1 MKKFYIPTTSL
12 NFTNILSSESISP
25 KAFYQAR
32 SFGYGRWET
41 IPENPYQNS
50 IVLYDELR
58 SFSRPLSDIEDHP
71 LLIEIELHEQVE
83 ATLMKIADNTYLC
96 DRTIYI
102 DPFSTRLL
110 FFTEK
115 DRTIALSLSDASIET
130 KFVHLYRNKIQV
142 IPAPETCYQQISD
155 IKEVQEFN
163 KAAVESDKRINRM
176 KGLLY
181 GYYIGALLSTSKE
194 NIVKLNAA
202 REINDIYAAILASL
216 EHKATSQ
223 QRNRLENLFSN
234 IYPEAPLIS
243 KLKELITDKGVL
255 DKVVLLLRGAY
266 GYIIGEINV
275 DKTISQLLSSPNNSD
290 VKNPIVEKNNNFI
303 KQLNAEI
310 AKNAKP
316 VTPGDDYI
324 VVIGDSLKN
333 VKGLSDD
340 DKVLYMTWIN
350 ETLSK
355 DEYNGKISTFKENL
369 SDDITRKAKDII
381 GSDCW
386 KGSCAEITLNALRRH
401 VRGEGFMHKWG
412 NDVLSS
418 IAAVVVRGEDWQKL
432 LEYMQSKEMT
442 EYQIAFSMY
451 GTLNGFANLPRD
463 FTDVLF
469 SQKSTY
475 IAAVYK
481 EFYGQLFFRD
491 IISVKDD
498 IPSTNANEIPS
509 LDEDMPEEI
518 YNSAQ
523 SQIDQDFDNFM
534 RELTAKCSGAKK
546 DETLYKSFYKK
557 HGGVTIGFVEDVK
570 QCTDFCKGKGVQKYV
585 INYLDKLVKSL
596 SKEDPSLVTND
607 VKEPQLFDS
616 LENNGSLEPKLF
628 IYDTGIADVV
638 RNLKISDRK
647 IEEKLIEDLRYVQ
660 KKHANQDQENIK
672 CIKHFKHLVFS
683 QKTKYP
689 LKITDE
695 NKRIIS
701 NLVSILKQRYE

>member
-386 KGSCAEITLNALRRH
+386 KGSCVEITLNALRRH

>member
-1 MKKFYIPTTSL
+1 MKKFYIPTSSL

-25 KAFYQAR
+25 KAFYMAR
-32 SFGYGRWET
+32 SFGFGRWET

-58 SFSRPLSDIEDHP
+58 SFNRPISDVEDHP
-71 LLIEIELHEQVE
+71 LLIEIVLHEQVE
-83 ATLMKIADNTYLC
+83 ATLMKITDNTYLC

-115 DRTIALSLSDASIET
+115 DKTIALSISDASSET
-130 KFVHLYRNKIQV
+130 KFVHLYRKRIQV
-142 IPAPETCYQQISD
+142 IPAPVTNYQPITD
-155 IKEVQEFN
+155 TKEVQNFN
-163 KAAVESDKRINRM
+163 TKEVESDKRINRM

-194 NIVKLNAA
+194 LVVKLNAA

-216 EHKATSQ
+216 EHKATPQ
-223 QRNRLENLFSN
+223 QKNRLENLFLT
-234 IYPEAPLIS
+234 IHPVPFIS
-243 KLKELITDKGVL
+243 KLKELITDKRAL
-255 DKVVLLLRGAY
+255 DAIVYLVREEY
-266 GYIIGEINV
+266 GNIKGEVNV
-275 DKTISQLLSSPNNSD
+275 DKVISLLLSSSNNPD
-290 VKNPIVEKNNNFI
+290 IKNPIIEKINNFI
-303 KQLNAEI
+303 KQLDDEI
-310 AKNAKP
+310 ARNAKP
-316 VTPGDDYI
+316 ISPSDDNI
-324 VVIGDSLKN
+324 VVTGDSLKN
-333 VKGLSDD
+333 IKDLSDN
-340 DKVLYMTWIN
+340 DKSLYITWIN
-350 ETLSK
+350 ETLTK
-355 DEYNGKISTFKENL
+355 DEYNGKISTFREAL

-381 GSDCW
+381 GSDSW
-386 KGSCAEITLNALRRH
+386 KGSCAEVTLNALRRH
-401 VRGEGFMHKWG
+401 VRGEGFQHNWG

-418 IAAVVVRGEDWQKL
+418 IAAVVVRGDDWQKL

-451 GTLNGFANLPRD
+451 GALNGFANLLRG

-498 IPSTNANEIPS
+498 IPSTNEIPS

-570 QCTDFCKGKGVQKYV
+570 QCTDFCKGKGVQKCV

-672 CIKHFKHLVFS
+672 CIDHFELLVFS

-689 LKITDE
+689 LKTTDE

>member
-1 MKKFYIPTTSL
+1 MKKFYIPTSSL

-25 KAFYQAR
+25 KAFYTAR
-32 SFGYGRWET
+32 SFGFWRWET

-50 IVLYDELR
+50 IVLYDEFR
-58 SFSRPLSDIEDHP
+58 SFNRPISDIEDHP

-83 ATLMKIADNTYLC
+83 ATLMKITHNTYLC

-115 DRTIALSLSDASIET
+115 DKTIALSLSEASIET
-130 KFVHLYRNKIQV
+130 KFVYLYRNRIQV
-142 IPAPETCYQQISD
+142 IPAPETNYQPITD
-155 IKEVQEFN
+155 TKEVQELN
-163 KAAVESDKRINRM
+163 TTAVEFDKKINRM

-194 NIVKLNAA
+194 LVVKLNAA
-202 REINDIYAAILASL
+202 KEINGIYAAILASI
-216 EHKATSQ
+216 ERKATPQ
-223 QRNRLENLFSN
+223 QKNRLENLFSFV
-234 IYPEAPLIS
+234 YPEAPLIS
-243 KLKELITDKGVL
+243 KLKSLITDKVVL
-255 DKVVLLLRGAY
+255 DAVVSLVREEY
-266 GYIIGEINV
+266 GNIKGEVNV
-275 DKTISQLLSSPNNSD
+275 DKIISQLLSSSNNPD
-290 VKNPIVEKNNNFI
+290 VKNPIIEESNNFI
-303 KQLNAEI
+303 KQLYDEI
-310 AKNAKP
+310 ARNAKP
-316 VTPGDDYI
+316 VKPEDDNI
-324 VVIGDSLKN
+324 VVTDNSLKN

-340 DKVLYMTWIN
+340 DKVLYITWIN

-381 GSDCW
+381 GSDGW
-386 KGSCAEITLNALRRH
+386 KGSYAEITLNALRRH
-401 VRGEGFMHKWG
+401 VRGEGFQHNWG

-418 IAAVVVRGEDWQKL
+418 IAAVVVCGEDWQKL

-481 EFYGQLFFRD
+481 EFYGQLFCRD
-491 IISVKDD
+491 IISVKDY

-534 RELTAKCSGAKK
+534 RGLTAKCSGAKK
-546 DETLYKSFYKK
+546 DETLYKLFYKK

-570 QCTDFCKGKGVQKYV
+570 KCTGFCKGKGVQKGV
-585 INYLDKLVKSL
+585 INYLNKLVKSL
-596 SKEDPSLVTND
+596 SKEDLTHMVND
-607 VKEPQLFDS
+607 VKEPGIFDS
-616 LENNGSLEPKLF
+616 LVKPKLF
-628 IYDTGIADVV
+628 ISDTGIADVV
-638 RNLKISDRK
+638 RDLKISDRK
-647 IEEKLIEDLRYVQ
+647 IEEKLIDDLKYVQ
-660 KKHANQDQENIK
+660 KYHADNAQDNIE
-672 CIKHFKHLVFS
+672 CIRHFEKLVFS

-689 LKITDE
+689 LKISEE
-695 NKRIIS
+695 NKRIID
-701 NLVSILKQRYE
+701 NLVSVLKQRYE

>member
-1 MKKFYIPTTSL
+1 MKKFYIPTSSL

-25 KAFYQAR
+25 KAFYMAR
-32 SFGYGRWET
+32 SFGIGRWET

-58 SFSRPLSDIEDHP
+58 SFNRPISDVEDHP
-71 LLIEIELHEQVE
+71 LLIEIVLHEQVE
-83 ATLMKIADNTYLC
+83 ATLMKITDNTYLC

-115 DRTIALSLSDASIET
+115 DKTIALSISDASSET
-130 KFVHLYRNKIQV
+130 KFVHLYRKRIQV
-142 IPAPETCYQQISD
+142 IPAPVTNYQPITD
-155 IKEVQEFN
+155 TKEVQNFN
-163 KAAVESDKRINRM
+163 TKEVESDKRINRM

-194 NIVKLNAA
+194 LVVKLNAA

-216 EHKATSQ
+216 EHKATPQ
-223 QRNRLENLFSN
+223 QKNRLENLFLT
-234 IYPEAPLIS
+234 IHPVPFIS
-243 KLKELITDKGVL
+243 KLKELITDKRAL
-255 DKVVLLLRGAY
+255 DAIVYLVREEY
-266 GYIIGEINV
+266 GNIKGEVNV
-275 DKTISQLLSSPNNSD
+275 DKVISLLLSSSNNPD
-290 VKNPIVEKNNNFI
+290 IKNPIIEKINNFI
-303 KQLNAEI
+303 KQLDDEI
-310 AKNAKP
+310 ARNAKP
-316 VTPGDDYI
+316 ISPSDDNI
-324 VVIGDSLKN
+324 VVTGDSLKN
-333 VKGLSDD
+333 IKDLSDN
-340 DKVLYMTWIN
+340 DKSLYITWIN
-350 ETLSK
+350 ETLTK
-355 DEYNGKISTFKENL
+355 DEYNGKISTFREAL

-381 GSDCW
+381 GSDSW
-386 KGSCAEITLNALRRH
+386 KGSCAEVTLNALRRH
-401 VRGEGFMHKWG
+401 VRGEGFQHNWG

-418 IAAVVVRGEDWQKL
+418 IAAVVVRGDDWQKL

-451 GTLNGFANLPRD
+451 GALNGFANLLRG

-498 IPSTNANEIPS
+498 IPSTNEIPS

-570 QCTDFCKGKGVQKYV
+570 QCTDFCKGKGVQKCV

-672 CIKHFKHLVFS
+672 CIDHFELLVFS

-689 LKITDE
+689 LKTTDE

>member
-1 MKKFYIPTTSL
+1 MKKFYIPTSSL

-25 KAFYQAR
+25 KAFYMAR
-32 SFGYGRWET
+32 SFGIGRWET

-58 SFSRPLSDIEDHP
+58 SFNRPISDVEDHP
-71 LLIEIELHEQVE
+71 LLIEIVLHEQVE
-83 ATLMKIADNTYLC
+83 ATLMKITDNTYLC

-115 DRTIALSLSDASIET
+115 DKTIALSISDASSET
-130 KFVHLYRNKIQV
+130 KFVHLYRKRIQV
-142 IPAPETCYQQISD
+142 IPAPVANYQPITD
-155 IKEVQEFN
+155 TKEVQNFN
-163 KAAVESDKRINRM
+163 TKEVESDKRINRM

-194 NIVKLNAA
+194 LVVKLNAA

-216 EHKATSQ
+216 EHKATPQ
-223 QRNRLENLFSN
+223 QKNRLENLFLT
-234 IYPEAPLIS
+234 IHPVPFIS
-243 KLKELITDKGVL
+243 KLKELITDKRAL
-255 DKVVLLLRGAY
+255 DAIVYLVREEY
-266 GYIIGEINV
+266 GNIKGEVNV
-275 DKTISQLLSSPNNSD
+275 DKVISLLLSSSNNPD
-290 VKNPIVEKNNNFI
+290 IKNPIIEKINNFI
-303 KQLNAEI
+303 KQLDDEI
-310 AKNAKP
+310 ARNAKP
-316 VTPGDDYI
+316 ISPSDDNI
-324 VVIGDSLKN
+324 VVTGDSLKN
-333 VKGLSDD
+333 IKDLSDN
-340 DKVLYMTWIN
+340 DKSLYITWIN
-350 ETLSK
+350 ETLTK
-355 DEYNGKISTFKENL
+355 DEYNGKISTFREAL

-381 GSDCW
+381 GSDSW
-386 KGSCAEITLNALRRH
+386 KGSCAEVTLNALRRH
-401 VRGEGFMHKWG
+401 VRGEGFQHNWG

-418 IAAVVVRGEDWQKL
+418 IAAVVVRGDDWQKL

-451 GTLNGFANLPRD
+451 GALNGFANLLRG

-498 IPSTNANEIPS
+498 IPSTNEIPS

-570 QCTDFCKGKGVQKYV
+570 QCTDFCKGKGVQKCV

-672 CIKHFKHLVFS
+672 CIDHFELLVFS

-689 LKITDE
+689 LKTTDE

>member
-1 MKKFYIPTTSL
+1 
-12 NFTNILSSESISP
+12 
-25 KAFYQAR
+25 
-32 SFGYGRWET
+32 
-41 IPENPYQNS
+41 
-50 IVLYDELR
+50 
-58 SFSRPLSDIEDHP
+58 
-71 LLIEIELHEQVE
+71 
-83 ATLMKIADNTYLC
+83 
-96 DRTIYI
+96 
-102 DPFSTRLL
+102 
-110 FFTEK
+110 
-115 DRTIALSLSDASIET
+115 
-130 KFVHLYRNKIQV
+130 
-142 IPAPETCYQQISD
+142 
-155 IKEVQEFN
+155 
-163 KAAVESDKRINRM
+163 
-176 KGLLY
+176 
-181 GYYIGALLSTSKE
+181 
-194 NIVKLNAA
+194 
-202 REINDIYAAILASL
+202 
-216 EHKATSQ
+216 
-223 QRNRLENLFSN
+223 
-234 IYPEAPLIS
+234 
-243 KLKELITDKGVL
+243 
-255 DKVVLLLRGAY
+255 
-266 GYIIGEINV
+266 
-275 DKTISQLLSSPNNSD
+275 
-290 VKNPIVEKNNNFI
+290 
-303 KQLNAEI
+303 
-310 AKNAKP
+310 
-316 VTPGDDYI
+316 
-324 VVIGDSLKN
+324 
-333 VKGLSDD
+333 
-340 DKVLYMTWIN
+340 
-350 ETLSK
+350 
-355 DEYNGKISTFKENL
+355 
-369 SDDITRKAKDII
+369 
-381 GSDCW
+381 
-386 KGSCAEITLNALRRH
+386 
-401 VRGEGFMHKWG
+401 
-412 NDVLSS
+412 
-418 IAAVVVRGEDWQKL
+418 
-432 LEYMQSKEMT
+432 MT

>member
-1 MKKFYIPTTSL
+1 MKKFYIPTSSL

-25 KAFYQAR
+25 KAFYMAR
-32 SFGYGRWET
+32 SFGFGRWET

-50 IVLYDELR
+50 IVLYDEFR
-58 SFSRPLSDIEDHP
+58 SFNRPISDIEDHP

-83 ATLMKIADNTYLC
+83 ATLLKITDNNTYLC

-115 DRTIALSLSDASIET
+115 DKTIALSLSEVSNET
-130 KFVHLYRNKIQV
+130 KFVHLYRNRIQV
-142 IPAPETCYQQISD
+142 ISAPETNYQPITD
-155 IKEVQEFN
+155 TKEVQEFN
-163 KAAVESDKRINRM
+163 TTAVEFDKRINRM

-181 GYYIGALLSTSKE
+181 GYYIGALLSTTKE
-194 NIVKLNAA
+194 LVVKLNAA
-202 REINDIYAAILASL
+202 KEINGIYAAILTSI
-216 EHKATSQ
+216 ERKATPQ
-223 QRNRLENLFSN
+223 QKNRLENLFSFV
-234 IYPEAPLIS
+234 YPEAPLIS
-243 KLKELITDKGVL
+243 KLKSLITDKVVL
-255 DKVVLLLRGAY
+255 DAVVSLVREEY
-266 GYIIGEINV
+266 GNIKGEVNV
-275 DKTISQLLSSPNNSD
+275 DKIISLLLSSSNNPD
-290 VKNPIVEKNNNFI
+290 VKNPIIEGSNNFI
-303 KQLNAEI
+303 KQLYDEI
-310 AKNAKP
+310 ARNAKP
-316 VTPGDDYI
+316 VKPEDDNI
-324 VVIGDSLKN
+324 VVIGNLLKN

-340 DKVLYMTWIN
+340 DKVLYITWIN

-381 GSDCW
+381 GSDSW

-401 VRGEGFMHKWG
+401 VRGEGFQHNWG

-481 EFYGQLFFRD
+481 EFYGQLFCRD
-491 IISVKDD
+491 IIYVKDY
-498 IPSTNANEIPS
+498 ITSTNANEIPT

-518 YNSAQ
+518 YNSVQ

-570 QCTDFCKGKGVQKYV
+570 KCMDFCKGKGVQKGV
-585 INYLDKLVKSL
+585 ISYLDKLVKPSNTVKL
-596 SKEDPSLVTND
+596 SSMTADMFSETSTGNFLTDFDFLVNNTQFSHMMNSAAPRKWKD
-607 VKEPQLFDS
+607 DLKWFIDAHEPLHKDYHYYRNKGTD
-616 LENNGSLEPKLF
+616 NNTLISQF
-628 IYDTGIADVV
+628 IRLKNSKYRVV
-638 RNLKISDRK
+638 EEFLRNLYCK
-647 IEEKLIEDLRYVQ
+647 
-660 KKHANQDQENIK
+660 
-672 CIKHFKHLVFS
+672 
-683 QKTKYP
+683 
-689 LKITDE
+689 
-695 NKRIIS
+695 
-701 NLVSILKQRYE
+701 

>member
-1 MKKFYIPTTSL
+1 MKKFYIPTSSL

-25 KAFYQAR
+25 KAFYMAR
-32 SFGYGRWET
+32 SFGIGRWET

-58 SFSRPLSDIEDHP
+58 SFNRPISDVEDHP
-71 LLIEIELHEQVE
+71 LLIEIVLHEQVE
-83 ATLMKIADNTYLC
+83 ATLMKITDNTYLC

-115 DRTIALSLSDASIET
+115 DKTIALSISDASSET
-130 KFVHLYRNKIQV
+130 KFVHLYRKRIQV
-142 IPAPETCYQQISD
+142 IPAPVTNYQPITD
-155 IKEVQEFN
+155 TKEVQNFN
-163 KAAVESDKRINRM
+163 TKEVESDKRINRM

-194 NIVKLNAA
+194 LVVKLNAA

-216 EHKATSQ
+216 EHKATPQ
-223 QRNRLENLFSN
+223 QKNRLENLFLT
-234 IYPEAPLIS
+234 IHPVPFIS
-243 KLKELITDKGVL
+243 KLKELITDKRAL
-255 DKVVLLLRGAY
+255 DAIVYLVREEY
-266 GYIIGEINV
+266 GNIKGEVNV
-275 DKTISQLLSSPNNSD
+275 DKVISLLLSSSNNPD
-290 VKNPIVEKNNNFI
+290 IKNPIIEKINNFI
-303 KQLNAEI
+303 KQLDDEI
-310 AKNAKP
+310 ARNAKP
-316 VTPGDDYI
+316 ISPSDDNI
-324 VVIGDSLKN
+324 VVTGDSLKN
-333 VKGLSDD
+333 IKDLSDN
-340 DKVLYMTWIN
+340 DKSLYITWIN
-350 ETLSK
+350 ETLTK
-355 DEYNGKISTFKENL
+355 DEYNGKISTFREAL

-381 GSDCW
+381 GSDSW
-386 KGSCAEITLNALRRH
+386 KGSCAEVTLNALRRH
-401 VRGEGFMHKWG
+401 VRGEGFQHNWG

-418 IAAVVVRGEDWQKL
+418 IAAVVVRGDDWQKL

-451 GTLNGFANLPRD
+451 GALNGFANLLRG

-498 IPSTNANEIPS
+498 IPSTNEIPS

-546 DETLYKSFYKK
+546 NETLYKSFYKK

-570 QCTDFCKGKGVQKYV
+570 QCTDFCKGKGVQKCV

-672 CIKHFKHLVFS
+672 CIDHFELLVFS

-689 LKITDE
+689 LKTTDE

>member
-1 MKKFYIPTTSL
+1 MKKFYIPTSSL

-25 KAFYQAR
+25 KAFYMAR
-32 SFGYGRWET
+32 SFGIGRWET

-58 SFSRPLSDIEDHP
+58 SFNRPISDVEDHP
-71 LLIEIELHEQVE
+71 LLIEIVLHEQVE
-83 ATLMKIADNTYLC
+83 ATLMKITDNTYLC

-115 DRTIALSLSDASIET
+115 DKTIALSISDASSET
-130 KFVHLYRNKIQV
+130 KFVHLYRKRIQV
-142 IPAPETCYQQISD
+142 IPAPVTNYQPITD
-155 IKEVQEFN
+155 TKEVQKFN
-163 KAAVESDKRINRM
+163 TKEVESDKRINRM

-194 NIVKLNAA
+194 LVVKLNAA

-216 EHKATSQ
+216 EHKATPQ
-223 QRNRLENLFSN
+223 QKNRLENLFLT
-234 IYPEAPLIS
+234 IHPVPFIS
-243 KLKELITDKGVL
+243 KLKELITDKRAL
-255 DKVVLLLRGAY
+255 DAIVSLVREEY
-266 GYIIGEINV
+266 GNIKGEVNV
-275 DKTISQLLSSPNNSD
+275 DKVISLLLSSSNNPD
-290 VKNPIVEKNNNFI
+290 IKNPIIEEINNFI
-303 KQLNAEI
+303 KQLDDEI
-310 AKNAKP
+310 ARNAKP
-316 VTPGDDYI
+316 ISPSDDNI
-324 VVIGDSLKN
+324 VVTGDSLKN
-333 VKGLSDD
+333 IKGLSDN
-340 DKVLYMTWIN
+340 DKSLYITWIN
-350 ETLSK
+350 ETLTK
-355 DEYNGKISTFKENL
+355 DEYNGKISTFREAL

-381 GSDCW
+381 GSDSW
-386 KGSCAEITLNALRRH
+386 KGSYAEVTLNALRRH
-401 VRGEGFMHKWG
+401 VRGEGFQHNWG

-442 EYQIAFSMY
+442 EYKIAFSMY
-451 GTLNGFANLPRD
+451 GTLNGFANLLRD

-498 IPSTNANEIPS
+498 IPSTNANEIPAH
-509 LDEDMPEEI
+509 DEDMPEEI

-523 SQIDQDFDNFM
+523 TQIDQDFDNFM

-570 QCTDFCKGKGVQKYV
+570 KCTDFCKGKGVQKCV

-672 CIKHFKHLVFS
+672 CINHFEFLVFS